1 MPLIPPPLPLSSEEF
16 KKRYKPDMSLFEV
29 DPEYAK
35 WYRNNKKTQLLQAI
49 VIAIG
54 TVVLG
59 LILVVI
65 ACSK

>member
-1 MPLIPPPLPLSSEEF
+1 MPAGWLMAWALGKMDEYKATKR
-16 KKRYKPDMSLFEV
+16 KKSHLLEV
-29 DPEYAK
+29 
-35 WYRNNKKTQLLQAI
+35 I